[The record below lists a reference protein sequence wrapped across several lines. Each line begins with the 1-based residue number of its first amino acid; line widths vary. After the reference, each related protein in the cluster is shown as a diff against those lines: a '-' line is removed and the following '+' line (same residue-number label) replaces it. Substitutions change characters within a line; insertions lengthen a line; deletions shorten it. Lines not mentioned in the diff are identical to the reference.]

1 MLKFICSIPP
11 AIGWVLVGIVATL
24 CVFMFIKLL
33 VFIFG
38 EVRKN
43 REEEHRK
50 NTARISYHDEEF
62 EVRVSSNEF
71 GVVVY
76 LYEINPETN
85 KAKTFDFASRY
96 WSYEHIE
103 DLAAMATKTL
113 EKGLR
118 ERAEKAKKQQ
128 ILKDLEKTKVILVVD

>member
-1 MLKFICSIPP
+1 MLKFICSIPSS
-11 AIGWVLVGIVATL
+11 IGWVLVGILATL
-24 CVFMFIKLL
+24 CVFMLVKLL

-38 EVRKN
+38 EIRKH

-50 NTARISYHDEEF
+50 NTTRLNYHDEEF
-62 EVRVSSNEF
+62 EVRVSF
-71 GVVVY
+71 DGWGVWVY
-76 LYEINPETN
+76 VYEINPKNN
-85 KAKTFDFASRY
+85 KAKFFYFAHKY
-96 WSYEHIE
+96 FFEE
-103 DLAAMATKTL
+103 DATDLTTMATKTL